1 MTHQQIKARLTALSG
16 TDNERARA
24 RAALAVLTTHTAAEF
39 ERCAAAELGCMTDD
53 QVINGVCDA
62 AERLTRPVY
71 FYTPFHVEA

>member
-1 MTHQQIKARLTALSG
+1 MTHQQIKTRLTALSG
-16 TDNERARA
+16 TDNERA

-62 AERLTRPVY
+62 AERLTRPVHY
-71 FYTPFHVEA
+71 YTPFHVEP

>member
-39 ERCAAAELGCMTDD
+39 DRCAAAELGCMTDD

>member
-1 MTHQQIKARLTALSG
+1 MTHQQIKTRLTALSG
-16 TDNERARA
+16 IERA
-24 RAALAVLTTHTAAEF
+24 RAALAVLTTQTVAEF

-71 FYTPFHVEA
+71 FYTPFHVES

>member
-1 MTHQQIKARLTALSG
+1 MIMQQIKTRLTALSG
-16 TDNERARA
+16 TERA

-71 FYTPFHVEA
+71 FYTPFHVD